1 MKVEDLLTSKGIE
14 YTNAGSDLLI
24 TCLNP
29 QHIDASPSL
38 RVDRETGTMHCLAC
52 GFGKG
57 IPSIFQYFNK
67 ELPRSHGRLA
77 KIRGMIREF
86 NTMNQDLAIPE
97 NSIPFKDDYRGIS
110 GKTYEKYFAFQQQ
123 TDWESRIVF
132 PIYDATGKNKAFLGR
147 TQLGDAK
154 PKYLVRP
161 SNVPLPLF
169 PHRTGESIIV
179 LVEGLFDMLNL
190 EDKGMHNSVCCFGT
204 HQFSANN
211 IRDKLLPLEVGGV
224 TNIVILFDNDESGN
238 KSAEFLFKL
247 IRDKTD
253 ITPVIGNFLITS
265 GKDPGDLTL
274 EEVESLSWKID
285 KLLAETFQQVI

>member
-1 MKVEDLLTSKGIE
+1 MKVEDLLTGKGIE
-14 YTNAGSDLLI
+14 YTNAGGDLLI

-38 RVDRETGTMHCLAC
+38 RVDRETGVMHCLAC

-57 IPSIFQYFNK
+57 IPSIFHYFNK

-77 KIRGMIREF
+77 KIRGMIRDF
-86 NTMNQDLAIPE
+86 NTLNQDLAIPE

-110 GKTYEKYFAFQQQ
+110 GATYEKYFAFQQQ
-123 TDWESRIVF
+123 SDWENRIVF
-132 PIYDATGKNKAFLGR
+132 PITDAMGKNKAFLGR

-169 PHRTGESIIV
+169 PSRYGESVIV

-190 EDKGMHNSVCCFGT
+190 EDKGMTNVVCCFGT
-204 HQFSANN
+204 HQFSPNN
-211 IRDKLLPLEVGGV
+211 IKEKFTALEVSGV
-224 TNIVILFDNDESGN
+224 NTVVILFDNDDSGN
-238 KSAEFLFKL
+238 KSADFLFKL

-253 ITPVIGNFLITS
+253 MTPIVGNFLVPS
-265 GKDPGDLTL
+265 SKDPGDLTA
-274 EEVESLSWKID
+274 EEVESLSWKIN
-285 KLLAETFQQVI
+285 KLLAEKFQ